1 MKTTVEVATLE
12 LDKAKS
18 IIDQFINSCSH
29 NLKSPL
35 TSIEG
40 LVMIAEYCSDRD
52 EIKQCL
58 ELIHRCAV
66 NMQDMIRSLEDYT
79 INLQREL
86 NHEEIIADELVE
98 KILKEYSQH
107 IEDNNIAFSTSISQ
121 PFNWISDRQCNY
133 LILKN
138 LVDNAIQ
145 FSDPSKENKKV
156 NVTVGVKLDHVNM
169 EVSDNGIGIAKD
181 EIEKVFEPFHRGSSQ
196 SKGNGLGLFLVKGI
210 VNKLKASITVT
221 SEEKVGTSFMLS
233 LPNHQTI

>member
-1 MKTTVEVATLE
+1 MKTTAEVATQE

-58 ELIHRCAV
+58 ELIHHCAV
-66 NMQDMIRSLEDYT
+66 NMQEMIKSLEDYT

-86 NHEEIIADELVE
+86 NHEEIFATDLVD
-98 KILKEYSQH
+98 KILKEYAQH
-107 IEDNNIAFSTSISQ
+107 IEENNIAFSTSISQ

-145 FSDPSKENKKV
+145 FSDPTKENKKV
-156 NVTVGVKLDHVNM
+156 NVTVGVQVDQVNM
-169 EVSDNGIGIAKD
+169 EVSDNGIGIAED
-181 EIEKVFEPFHRGSSQ
+181 EIEKVFEPFHRSSSH

-210 VNKLKASITVT
+210 VNKLKASISVK
-221 SEEKVGTSFMLS
+221 SKEKVGTSFSLS
-233 LPNHQTI
+233 LPNHQLI

>member
-1 MKTTVEVATLE
+1 MKTTAEVATQE

-58 ELIHRCAV
+58 ELIHQCAV

-86 NHEEIIADELVE
+86 NAEEIFADELVE
-98 KILKEYSQH
+98 KILKEYAQH
-107 IEDNNIAFSTSISQ
+107 IEDNNITFSASISQ

-145 FSDPSKENKKV
+145 FSDPSKETKKV
-156 NVTVGVKLDHVNM
+156 NVTVGVNVDEVNM
-169 EVSDNGIGIAKD
+169 EVSDNGIGIA
-181 EIEKVFEPFHRGSSQ
+181 EGEMEKVFEPFHRSSSQ

-210 VNKLKASITVT
+210 VNKLKASIAVR
-221 SEEKVGTSFMLS
+221 SVEKMGTSFMLS
-233 LPNHQTI
+233 LPNQHAL